1 MSLTENKM
9 FVVSNSDEFGD
20 AIFMTEPPPLFF
32 PWFSVKNKL
41 FHKFQKLKYPIILVR
56 KSFS

>member
-20 AIFMTEPPPLFF
+20 AIFMTEPPPPFF
-32 PWFSVKNKL
+32 FKVFS
-41 FHKFQKLKYPIILVR
+41 QKLVI
-56 KSFS
+56 S